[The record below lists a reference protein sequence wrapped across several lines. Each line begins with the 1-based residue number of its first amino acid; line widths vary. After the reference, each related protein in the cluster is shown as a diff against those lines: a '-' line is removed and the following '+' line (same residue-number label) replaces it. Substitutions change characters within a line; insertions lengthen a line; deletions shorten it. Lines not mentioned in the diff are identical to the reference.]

1 MLQQTLQDRRENRE
15 RVRLITDRRPA
26 NIHFQGLPLSQAF
39 PPWSPESISEL
50 SPVSLSSTDS
60 DRSDASAVD
69 RDPGSPGLLG
79 LAEDLAASNLSLK
92 EIARDLGKV
101 LGRVAS
107 LRGKRVLRPA
117 QQRLSS
123 SFRVGV
129 GQAGG
134 GREEEHLEQVDR
146 RRFFVYFERLW
157 RTRLGLGES
166 PDDGWR
172 RSVASEEFY
181 DASEEEQNS
190 SDFEG
195 TPFDSEW

>member
-1 MLQQTLQDRRENRE
+1 MLQQTLRDRRENRD
-15 RVRLITDRRPA
+15 RARLITDHRPA
-26 NIHFQGLPLSQAF
+26 NINFRGLPLSLAF

-50 SPVSLSSTDS
+50 SPNSLSSTDS
-60 DRSDASAVD
+60 DRSDASPTD

-134 GREEEHLEQVDR
+134 GREEDTLEQLDR

-157 RTRLGLGES
+157 RTRLGLEENTDES
-166 PDDGWR
+166 R
-172 RSVASEEFY
+172 RSSVASEEYY

-195 TPFDSEW
+195 VPFDSEW